1 MYQYVLDEEIDKRND
16 WQPWTHG
23 RLVRAARSSDDKA
36 RRSPVNIRAPA
47 MMPIYLGANQFEH
60 FYMGGAAI
68 AAFRGIGSAQAKT
81 PEDWIASTTT
91 RYGQQRIG
99 LSSLPDGRLLADAI
113 AADPLSW
120 LGVEHRA
127 AFGDST
133 ELLVKLLD
141 AGERLVVH
149 CHPSR
154 EFARQHLGCA
164 HGKTE
169 AWLVLE
175 TSAQPTF
182 VYLGFQNHVPQRT
195 LRGWV
200 TSQRTVEMLSALNR
214 IPVSPGD
221 AILVPAGMPH
231 AIGAGV
237 FVAELQEPT
246 DFSVLLEWKGFSID
260 GERDGHLGLGYQVAL
275 TAVDRSAWDSERLAG
290 LYGPIDG
297 GTARELVLPRAA
309 DPYFRAERLRAGAH
323 CEASFAVLIVV
334 DGDGQLLVD
343 GEALAI
349 RKGQTLVLPHAAGP
363 MSIHGLVS
371 VLRCLPPAPPT

>member
-1 MYQYVLDEEIDKRND
+1 MARGRAIVL
-16 WQPWTHG
+16 
-23 RLVRAARSSDDKA
+23 
-36 RRSPVNIRAPA
+36 APA
-47 MMPIYLGANQFEH
+47 MKPVYLSANQFEH
-60 FYMGGAAI
+60 FYVGGAAI
-68 AAFRGIGSAQAKT
+68 AAFRGVGSAQPRT

-91 RYGQQRIG
+91 RYGHERLG
-99 LSSLPDGRLLADAI
+99 LSSLPDGSLLADAI
-113 AADPLSW
+113 AADPRSW
-120 LGVEHRA
+120 LGAEHRA

-141 AGERLVVH
+141 AGERLLVH

-154 EFARQHLGCA
+154 EFATQHLGCA

-182 VYLGFQNHVPQRT
+182 VYLGFQKHVPQRT
-195 LRGWV
+195 LREWV
-200 TSQRTVEMLSALNR
+200 TSQRTAEMLSALNR

-246 DFSVLLEWKGFSID
+246 DFSVLLEWKGFAID
-260 GERDGHLGLGYQVAL
+260 GEQDGHLGLGYQVAL

-290 LYGPIDG
+290 LYGPIDD

-334 DGDGQLLVD
+334 DGQGQLGLD
-343 GEALAI
+343 GEALTI
-349 RKGQTLVLPHAAGP
+349 RKGETLVVPHAAGST
-363 MSIHGLVS
+363 SIHGPVS

>member
-1 MYQYVLDEEIDKRND
+1 MK
-16 WQPWTHG
+16 
-23 RLVRAARSSDDKA
+23 
-36 RRSPVNIRAPA
+36 
-47 MMPIYLGANQFEH
+47 PIYLSGNQFEH
-60 FYMGGAAI
+60 FYAGGGAI
-68 AAFRGIGSAQAKT
+68 AAFRGLDSAAAKT

-91 RYGQQRIG
+91 RYGQQTVG
-99 LSSLPDGRLLADAI
+99 LSSLPDGGLLADAI
-113 AADPLSW
+113 AAEPVSW
-120 LGVEHRA
+120 LGTEHRA

-141 AGERLVVH
+141 ATERLVVH

-154 EFARQHLGCA
+154 AFATEHLGCA

-175 TSAQPTF
+175 TAAPETF
-182 VYLGFQNHVPQRT
+182 VYLGFQTQVPQRT

-200 TSQRTVEMLSALNR
+200 EGQQTVEMLSALNR
-214 IPVSPGD
+214 LAVSPGD
-221 AILVPAGMPH
+221 AILVPAGLPH

-246 DFSVLLEWKGFSID
+246 DFSVLLEWKDFEID
-260 GERDGHLGLGYQVAL
+260 GERDGHLGLGFPVAL
-275 TAVDRSAWDSERLAG
+275 TAVDRSGWDSDRLAG

-309 DPYFRAERLRAGAH
+309 DPFFRAERLRAGAH
-323 CEASFAVLIVV
+323 CEASFAVLVV
-334 DGDGQLLVD
+334 LQGQGQLGAD

-349 RKGQTLVLPHAAGP
+349 GKGDTLVVPHSAGP
-363 MSIHGLVS
+363 TSIRGPVS
-371 VLRCLPPAPPT
+371 VLRCLPPAPPA